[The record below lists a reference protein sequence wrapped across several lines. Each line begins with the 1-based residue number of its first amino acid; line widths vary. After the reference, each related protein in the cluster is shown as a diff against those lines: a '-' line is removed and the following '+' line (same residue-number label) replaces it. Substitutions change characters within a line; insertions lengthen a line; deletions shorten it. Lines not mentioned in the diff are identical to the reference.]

1 MPPLFDKGEVSR
13 SDGGDKK
20 AIFRY
25 SKFEVQESIRKKGV
39 TCYALFALVKNGN
52 KVKRAAT
59 PRERKETGSQ
69 PHGVSKVGVLY
80 KSFRRLSLNFFS
92 EKI

>member
-1 MPPLFDKGEVSR
+1 MSR

-25 SKFEVQESIRKKGV
+25 GKFEVLESIRKKGV

-59 PRERKETGSQ
+59 PRETNRQSAA
-69 PHGVSKVGVLY
+69 
-80 KSFRRLSLNFFS
+80 RRVEGRSPV
-92 EKI
+92 

>member
-1 MPPLFDKGEVSR
+1 MSR

-20 AIFRY
+20 AGFRN
-25 SKFEVQESIRKKGV
+25 SKFEALKSIRKKGV
-39 TCYALFALVKNGN
+39 TCYALFAFVKNGN
-52 KVKRAAT
+52 KVKRAAA

-69 PHGVSKVGVLY
+69 PYGVPPVSVLY
-80 KSFRRLSLNFFS
+80 KFFRRLSLNFFE